1 MHIFHDSCC
10 RIRHRLWSS
19 CTESK
24 LSHKN
29 NVTSLYDGEKP
40 SKTGTEHESSQDDS
54 DCFCDSAERQ
64 SEIIAGLYELWL

>member
-10 RIRHRLWSS
+10 RICHRLWSS

-29 NVTSLYDGEKP
+29 NVTSLYDGEGSLPK
-40 SKTGTEHESSQDDS
+40 Q
-54 DCFCDSAERQ
+54 
-64 SEIIAGLYELWL
+64 ELNMNQVRMTQTVFVILQRDNLR